1 MANQGRNEMKRK
13 LLSLSIALLIGCQA
27 AHAYDRLGNMS
38 TRGIVVPG
46 PGGAMITGFIAQ
58 GTTEKCVVMRS
69 RGPSM
74 KDNLTPEEQDLVL
87 DDPNIRVMR
96 LISGKWTIVVDN
108 DNWQEQEPEDVTI
121 IQDLGLEPKDPLEAA
136 VFLCLVP
143 GAPYTVIT
151 RGPTNNDGGM
161 AIVEGLDAD
170 PISEI
175 QNTGCGQECTDLQ
188 DQIDSLQVQLDA
200 IGPHTERY
208 TDAEAVAAVG
218 PHTNRY
224 TNAEAVSAVGP
235 HTERYTDAE
244 AVSAVGPHFS
254 GNHNDLSGVTANQ
267 HHTPSGGSSP
277 VLDFLVL
284 EKHNGYNTIVVQNAN
299 MLVRSSSEGLGNLIV
314 GGNDLTGETFVR
326 TGTNNLIVGSDH
338 SWTGNNGLV
347 SGQGNIYSTAFG
359 AMLGGAANELDTVS
373 EYSVIVGGSSNYI
386 QAVLATVA
394 GGENNAAKGYYST
407 LLGGLNNTVTS
418 VHGVV
423 VGN

>member
-1 MANQGRNEMKRK
+1 MKK
-13 LLSLSIALLIGCQA
+13 FKGFIETLLIISFLTLVLFAIQA
-27 AHAYDRLGNMS
+27 HGYDRLGNMS
-38 TRGIVVPG
+38 TRGIVVAG

-108 DNWQEQEPEDVTI
+108 DNWQEQDPEDVAI
-121 IQDLGLEPKDPLEAA
+121 IQDLGLQPFDPLEAA

-175 QNTGCGQECTDLQ
+175 QNTGSGCGEECTELQ
-188 DQIDSLQVQLDA
+188 NQIDTLQVQLDS

-208 TDAEAVAAVG
+208 TDAEAIAAVG

-224 TNAEAVSAVGP
+224 TNAEAIAAVGP
-235 HTERYTDAE
+235 HTERYTNAE

-299 MLVRSSSEGLGNLIV
+299 MLVRSSGEGLGNLIV
-314 GGNDLTGETFVR
+314 GGNDLTGGAFVR

-338 SWTGNNGLV
+338 SWTGNNGFV
-347 SGQGNIYSTAFG
+347 SGQGNVYSTAFG
-359 AMLGGAANELDTVS
+359 AMLGGAANELDIVS
-373 EYSVIVGGSSNYI
+373 EYSVIVGSS
-386 QAVLATVA
+386 
-394 GGENNAAKGYYST
+394 SC
-407 LLGGLNNTVTS
+407 
-418 VHGVV
+418 HRCWW
-423 VGN
+423 

>member
-1 MANQGRNEMKRK
+1 MYTYKDYLK
-13 LLSLSIALLIGCQA
+13 VVLVYTLVVLWVIGILFWSVEAQS
-27 AHAYDRLGNMS
+27 YDRLGNMS
-38 TRGIVVPG
+38 TRGIVVAG

-108 DNWQEQEPEDVTI
+108 DNWQEQDPEDVAI

-175 QNTGCGQECTDLQ
+175 QNTGSGCGEECTDLQ
-188 DQIDSLQVQLDA
+188 NQIDTLQAQLDD
-200 IGPHTERY
+200 IGPHTERYTDAEAIAAVGPHTNRY

-218 PHTNRY
+218 PHTERY
-224 TNAEAVSAVGP
+224 TN
-235 HTERYTDAE
+235 AE

-284 EKHNGYNTIVVQNAN
+284 EKHN
-299 MLVRSSSEGLGNLIV
+299 
-314 GGNDLTGETFVR
+314 
-326 TGTNNLIVGSDH
+326 
-338 SWTGNNGLV
+338 NGFV

-359 AMLGGAANELDTVS
+359 AMLGGAANELDVVS

-386 QAVLATVA
+386 QAVLATVV
-394 GGENNAAKGYYST
+394 GGENNSAKGYYST
-407 LLGGLNNTVTS
+407 LLGGLDNTVTS

-423 VGN
+423 IGN